1 LKVLVYKKR
10 AKSFVVK
17 IIIVSLLFLVLS
29 VLFAF
34 FGANLSKEENEPSSV
49 GITSDITVV
58 IDAGHGGIDGGAEV
72 NGVFEKDLNLSV
84 SKSVSEFL
92 SLYNVNC
99 VMTRTDDVLLSD
111 ADAKK
116 KKQSDLL
123 NRVKLTKSCT
133 NPVFISIHMNKFPLE
148 KYSGLQVFYS
158 VNNPDSELLA
168 EKIQG
173 NVVSALQNDNNRKI
187 KPSGSTIYVLD
198 RLECPSVLVECGF
211 MSNRNELENLLSE
224 EYRQSLAFVIA
235 QSIIEFINEV

>member
-1 LKVLVYKKR
+1 MKVLVYKKR

-17 IIIVSLLFLVLS
+17 IIIVSLLFLLLS
-29 VLFAF
+29 VLFTF
-34 FGANLSKEENEPSSV
+34 FGTNLSKEENEPSSV

-123 NRVKLTKSCT
+123 NRVKLAKSCT

-224 EYRQSLAFVIA
+224 EYRQTLAFVIA

>member
-1 LKVLVYKKR
+1 MKVLVYKKR